1 MKIERKIDNSIIQFE
16 DYLSGIKVPL
26 SKDLSR
32 SFVYK
37 PIIPESKIWYFIR
50 HNIPLWY
57 NNSRQTGKTT
67 FFIILA
73 NYLSREL
80 GKKVYY
86 VTRDEN
92 TRQNCEELSDGI
104 IRLSNYTVMDR
115 ATKMYPRFMTSCEL
129 VKEFDESPYF
139 YNEDYIDQNH
149 IDYIFID
156 EFEFLSNFDDVT
168 DNLKSL
174 LKYDKVGIVA
184 FSTISDNKDVL
195 KYFLANSFEWSGNY
209 FERMDIFHAMHPK
222 KKHYFDKFAHIKMM
236 RLLEDDD
243 LENYEYIGE
252 TMWNKEYLCKRVWE
266 DKNESN

>member
-1 MKIERKIDNSIIQFE
+1 MRIERKPDETLKPFL
-16 DYLSGIKVPL
+16 DYLDDVKVPTGDYGL
-26 SKDLSR
+26 YTVPFNHK
-32 SFVYK
+32 
-37 PIIPESKIWYFIR
+37 INNIGNEIWYFIR

-92 TRQNCEELSDGI
+92 TMQNCEELSDGI

-115 ATKMYPRFMTSCEL
+115 ATKMYPRFMTSREL

-139 YNEDYIDQNH
+139 YNEDYIDQSQ

-156 EFEFLSNFDDVT
+156 EFEYLSNFDDVT

-184 FSTISDNKDVL
+184 FSTVSDNKDVL

-209 FERMDIFHAMHPK
+209 FERMDIFHAIHPK
-222 KKHYFDKFAHIKMM
+222 RSITLIS
-236 RLLEDDD
+236 LLI
-243 LENYEYIGE
+243 L
-252 TMWNKEYLCKRVWE
+252 K
-266 DKNESN
+266 